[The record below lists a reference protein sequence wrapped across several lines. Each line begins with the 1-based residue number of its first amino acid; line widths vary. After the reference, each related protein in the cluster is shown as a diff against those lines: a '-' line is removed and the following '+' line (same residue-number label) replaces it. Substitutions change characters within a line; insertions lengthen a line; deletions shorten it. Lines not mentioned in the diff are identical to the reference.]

1 MPSKFSLMWS
11 NNATHTR
18 GMTHYRA
25 TLRDVMQIHRSQ
37 QLLADGR
44 LACLH
49 LDQVQIVFRP
59 SADIEPGEFI
69 AGDTLDKTWR
79 VETYQL
85 MVRTHPGVCHTL
97 YVTAPTDEVN
107 TTAKQPLK
115 AVHYSASLS
124 LVPNVEGNED
134 YWVRTYR
141 PIRDMPVAYQVDQ
154 MNDIEIELFFPLL
167 MGDKSAP
174 SDRVPDY
181 RILKVY
187 CEFSINR

>member
-1 MPSKFSLMWS
+1 MS
-11 NNATHTR
+11 R
-18 GMTHYRA
+18 YRA
-25 TLRDVMQIHRSQ
+25 TLRDVMQMHSSQ
-37 QLLADGR
+37 HLLSDGR

-59 SADIEPGEFI
+59 SSDINVGEFVT
-69 AGDTLDKTWR
+69 GDSLDKTWR

-97 YVTAPTDEVN
+97 YVTSPTDEVA
-107 TTAKQPLK
+107 TTAKQPTR
-115 AVHYSASLS
+115 AVHYSASMS
-124 LVPNVEGNED
+124 LIPNVEGNED

-141 PIRDMPVAYQVDQ
+141 SVRDMPVAYQVDQ
-154 MNDIEIELFFPLL
+154 MNEIEIELLFPLIL
-167 MGDKSAP
+167 ADSNSP
-174 SDRVPDY
+174 LDRIPDY